1 MFYSLWTS
9 GYTIRRK
16 RATNIATGPCRQREC
31 SGPEAAEADHI
42 ATDHKWRIKNGIPP
56 APLGVR
62 SSIARSVISK
72 RRTEGWLRDH
82 AEERLSGVFQDNY
95 DHGNAAVHICRH
107 IWLVPSA
114 VSSNEYRLHWRGSNS
129 DLPTHKYKAQIQ
141 QWYRGRCFAQKLH
154 IAMAVKLPCAS
165 NNIVIVTGKQ

>member
-16 RATNIATGPCRQREC
+16 RATNIATGPCRQSEC

-72 RRTEGWLRDH
+72 RCTQRWLRDH
-82 AEERLSGVFQDNY
+82 AEERLSRVFQDNY

-107 IWLVPSA
+107 IWLAHSA
-114 VSSNEYRLHWRGSNS
+114 VSSNEYGFIEEAVIQISQLINTKHRFNS
-129 DLPTHKYKAQIQ
+129 DTEEMLCTEASYCN
-141 QWYRGRCFAQKLH
+141 GRE
-154 IAMAVKLPCAS
+154 IAMCF
-165 NNIVIVTGKQ
+165 Q